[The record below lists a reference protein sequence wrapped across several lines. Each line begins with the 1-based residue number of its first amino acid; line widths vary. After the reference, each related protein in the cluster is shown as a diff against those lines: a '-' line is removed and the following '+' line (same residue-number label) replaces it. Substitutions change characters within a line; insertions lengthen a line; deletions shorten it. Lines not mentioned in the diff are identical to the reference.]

1 MQNCDHVVK
10 PSCSQWHNATC
21 VFHLSS
27 HIRPLRNVLHFAPHH
42 ICTLDHP
49 QPPGLRLPVA
59 RCLSPVWKWF
69 RRSPKA
75 AELREPQP
83 AGFSQ
88 VRGQQSV
95 PGACALCQPWG
106 HWGMAGENLHSADRQ
121 VRSNVCSY
129 FGWKCV
135 AEPMKRLPAQC
146 VWPLRAWYRGK
157 QHGLHSTTLL
167 LWRGWEHCRLEDP
180 QSDLQIWQISFWF
193 GSQLHQINPVIQ
205 TYRVEGFWHIQLHA
219 PVMRYNVCIRS
230 WDGKI

>member
-1 MQNCDHVVK
+1 MRIPPIQSY
-10 PSCSQWHNATC
+10 PSSPKRAALCT
-21 VFHLSS
+21 SS
-27 HIRPLRNVLHFAPHH
+27 HLHF
-42 ICTLDHP
+42 
-49 QPPGLRLPVA
+49 
-59 RCLSPVWKWF
+59 
-69 RRSPKA
+69 RSPTA
-75 AELREPQP
+75 PQSASASSPLALTSVEMIQEEPQGSRAEGAP
-83 AGFSQ
+83 VCCWIGGFSQ
-88 VRGQQSV
+88 VCGQRSV

-193 GSQLHQINPVIQ
+193 GSQFYQINPIIQ
-205 TYRVEGFWHIQLHA
+205 TYRVEFFWHIQLHA